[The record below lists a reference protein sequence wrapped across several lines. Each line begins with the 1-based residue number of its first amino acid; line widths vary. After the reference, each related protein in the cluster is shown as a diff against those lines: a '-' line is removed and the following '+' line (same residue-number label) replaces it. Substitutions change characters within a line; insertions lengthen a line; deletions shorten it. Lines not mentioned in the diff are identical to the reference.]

1 MAQTLSET
9 LDSHWSS
16 TQRTIDKEVQDNFFE
31 DYPTVN
37 AHKKAKISKSGGRE
51 IQVILQSAGGTAA
64 RKSTDQSIPERQVQ
78 MALLRGPHHSFR
90 HGALGE

>member
-51 IQVILQSAGGTAA
+51 IQVI
-64 RKSTDQSIPERQVQ
+64 
-78 MALLRGPHHSFR
+78 
-90 HGALGE
+90 